1 MLVLSRKQQESVV
14 INNNVTV
21 TVLSIHGGN
30 VRLGF
35 EAPRE
40 MPVHRWELHE
50 AMKQGQATRDAGTEN
65 DVPAIK

>member
-14 INNNVTV
+14 INDNVVV
-21 TVLSIHGGN
+21 TVLSVHGGN

-40 MPVHRWELHE
+40 MPVHRREVHE
-50 AMKQGQATRDAGTEN
+50 AIKHGKAPRNAGSEIEVLAAT
-65 DVPAIK
+65 